1 MFTDNHQRLM
11 SNKPPCSYKDVKK
24 LAREVTDSFNGK
36 GSDLAKKGDP
46 YCALREV
53 GLQEN
58 PVW

>member
-1 MFTDNHQRLM
+1 M

-46 YCALREV
+46 YCAYREV
-53 GLQEN
+53 VL
-58 PVW
+58 PAYTVW